1 MVLIELL
8 GSTWVPEIRNG
19 SWKCRNGNAWFVK
32 FLTMERLIRWVHQ
45 KVISHR
51 DLAVWAAPGHGEC
64 FVGFIAL
71 VFFNKSPV
79 SRRARIFATRLK
91 NQARRTGNS
100 AGDQIPTTAGP
111 QGPGPSM
118 VKRQMSFEDVLLR
131 SSTYIYMC
139 IDVYSIYT

>member
-1 MVLIELL
+1 
-8 GSTWVPEIRNG
+8 
-19 SWKCRNGNAWFVK
+19 
-32 FLTMERLIRWVHQ
+32 MERLIRWVHQ

-51 DLAVWAAPGHGEC
+51 DLAFWAAPGHGEC
-64 FVGFIAL
+64 FWGNHSYIVGFIAL
-71 VFFNKSPV
+71 VFFNRSPV